1 VAMDWLLT
9 VRQALPHVIRL
20 GRHMRPTL
28 DLPGVHALELELLS
42 SLGIEGVIWDVDG
55 TLMPRHGREVAAP
68 LRPAFQRVVS
78 APGLRHAILSNADE
92 RRYRELGTIFPD
104 IPIVRG
110 YTTAHGVVG
119 KILLG
124 GTDSWVSG
132 GAPVGAPPAMHALRK
147 PSAELIGVAVAALGV
162 QSRDA
167 VLMVGDQYL
176 TDIAGANLGGI
187 RSLKVPTYA
196 PDSFPMSVRVLQ
208 ALERLWYRA
217 AHTGGSP
224 TTAP

>member
-1 VAMDWLLT
+1 MAMDWLLT
-9 VRQALPHVIRL
+9 VRQALPRVIRL
-20 GRHMRPTL
+20 SRHMRPTL
-28 DLPGVHALELELLS
+28 DLPGVHALELELLR

-55 TLMPRHGREVAAP
+55 TLMPRHGREVAAQ
-68 LRPAFQRVVS
+68 LRPAFERLVS

-110 YTTAHGVVG
+110 YATAHGVVG
-119 KILLG
+119 KVLLG

-132 GAPVGAPPAMHALRK
+132 GGPVGATPTSHALRK
-147 PSAELIGVAVAALGV
+147 PSAELIDVAVAALGV

-196 PDSFPMSVRVLQ
+196 PGSFPMSVRALQ
-208 ALERLWYRA
+208 ALERAWYRA
-217 AHTGGSP
+217 TQASKSP
-224 TTAP
+224 MIAP